1 MKRIMA
7 DVIRKLSNIIAFEN
21 QIQTCDA
28 MIIIIF
34 QHMPNYRKFLEKY
47 SKHVGVKWEET
58 HLKSIENILNWFK
71 IRNSG

>member
-1 MKRIMA
+1 MA

-34 QHMPNYRKFLEKY
+34 STCQITE
-47 SKHVGVKWEET
+47 S
-58 HLKSIENILNWFK
+58 S
-71 IRNSG
+71 